1 MRRFQRYLEVGA
13 TESQKIKEKE
23 WAVKFEKDTF
33 ERFIQKMKSVM
44 TARISEDKKDIFNS
58 QATFEVTD
66 GLVKMTLA
74 FGDGE
79 YFSYVYHKCIQK
91 DIKVLSTFEKIDSK
105 EGKVEIFFKP
115 DIRQNTWRYKN
126 SEKIQDVDVPECQ
139 YPNEFLK
146 QFSDFDPE
154 VKNKKLKLY
163 FV

>member
-1 MRRFQRYLEVGA
+1 MEEGA

-79 YFSYVYHKCIQK
+79 YFSYIYHKCI
-91 DIKVLSTFEKIDSK
+91 
-105 EGKVEIFFKP
+105 
-115 DIRQNTWRYKN
+115 
-126 SEKIQDVDVPECQ
+126 
-139 YPNEFLK
+139 
-146 QFSDFDPE
+146 
-154 VKNKKLKLY
+154 
-163 FV
+163 